1 MSDNYRRHCAIKN
14 ALWRLCQQAKCPMRT
29 IHQGTYRDWSRF
41 RSGPI
46 RLEYCLNEG
55 LLWADS
61 TSADMSLPYSAQTV
75 GFQQTSFGRV
85 VKSQSKKEAVFR
97 KRQP

>member
-1 MSDNYRRHCAIKN
+1 MSDNHRRHCAIKN
-14 ALWRLCQQAKCPMRT
+14 ALRRLCQQAKCYMRT
-29 IHQGTYRDWSRF
+29 IHQGTYCDRSRF

-55 LLWADS
+55 LLWADFIL
-61 TSADMSLPYSAQTV
+61 ADTCLLYSAQTV

-85 VKSQSKKEAVFR
+85 VNSKATS
-97 KRQP
+97 PGPA